1 MQENL
6 QINIRFSRDQV
17 ATVATL
23 AGAKLDEETWNLLT
37 NEPIS
42 VSINDIDDGEA
53 KLGLLFALVGLA
65 LAKKLQ

>member
-6 QINIRFSRDQV
+6 QINIQFSRDQV

-23 AGAKLDEETWNLLT
+23 ANAKLDEETWDILT
-37 NEPIS
+37 DEPIS
-42 VSINDIDDGEA
+42 VSIDDIDDGEA

-65 LAKKLQ
+65 LAKKL

>member
-6 QINIRFSRDQV
+6 QINIQFSRDQV

-23 AGAKLDEETWNLLT
+23 AGAKLDEETWDLLT

-42 VSINDIDDGEA
+42 VSIDDIDDSEA

>member
-6 QINIRFSRDQV
+6 EINIQFSRDQV

-23 AGAKLDEETWNLLT
+23 AGTKLDEETWDLLT

-42 VSINDIDDGEA
+42 VSIDDIDDAEA